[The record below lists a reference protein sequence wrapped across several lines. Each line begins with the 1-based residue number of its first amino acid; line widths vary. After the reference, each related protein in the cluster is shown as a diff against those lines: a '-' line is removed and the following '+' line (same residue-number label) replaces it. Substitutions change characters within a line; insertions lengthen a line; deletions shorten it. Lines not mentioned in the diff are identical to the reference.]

1 LSKKS
6 DCEDL
11 KNVMNSGKGN
21 ISSLTLSLAS
31 LSEFH
36 SIYIIFLGIIESH
49 YIEGGQ
55 KMQKYF
61 RIVLTML
68 LVLGNIGVAKVQPV
82 LGVEIQT
89 DATSAILMDAASGE
103 IYFEKESHKELPPA
117 SVTKIMTLLVA
128 AEAIATEKVKLTDKV
143 TASENASKL
152 GGSQIYLE
160 PGEIFTL
167 EQMLIAI
174 AVGSANDG
182 CVAVAEHITGTHEAF
197 VEEMN
202 RKAQELGLKNTHF
215 ANAYGLPAEGHYT
228 SAYDLAVISKEALNY
243 PLIRKLTSIKE
254 YDLRDGKFK
263 LWNTNKLLWW
273 YPGADG
279 FKTGWTNEAKYCLSS
294 TVERNGLRLICVV
307 MGVPQVR
314 GHFAESMKIYNYGFA
329 KYEFKQFA
337 PANAKQGVVK
347 VLKGVEDQVI
357 VNTEKPLGATV
368 EKGKDKNLWV
378 ETKLNP
384 EVSAPIQKGQ
394 TLGQVHLYR
403 NDQLKASVNLI
414 ADHAVAKAG
423 LVQQVERTLKGVFG
437 Y

>member
-1 LSKKS
+1 MRK
-6 DCEDL
+6 
-11 KNVMNSGKGN
+11 
-21 ISSLTLSLAS
+21 SLA
-31 LSEFH
+31 F
-36 SIYIIFLGIIESH
+36 
-49 YIEGGQ
+49 
-55 KMQKYF
+55 
-61 RIVLTML
+61 VLAMV
-68 LVLGNIGVAKVQPV
+68 LVLGNIGFADVHPV
-82 LGVEIQT
+82 LGVEIET
-89 DATSAILMDAASGE
+89 EATSAILMDAASGQ
-103 IYFEKESHKELPPA
+103 ILYEKEANKELPPA

-128 AEAIATEKVKLTDKV
+128 ADAVASGKVNLTDKV

-182 CVAVAEHITGTHEAF
+182 CVAVAEHINGTHEAF

-202 RKAQELGLKNTHF
+202 NKAKALGLKNTHF

-228 SAYDLAVISKEALNY
+228 SAYDLAVISREALNY
-243 PLIRKLTSIKE
+243 PLVRKLTSMKE

-279 FKTGWTNEAKYCLSS
+279 FKTGWTNEAKYCLAS
-294 TVERNGLRLICVV
+294 TVERNGLRLIAVV

-337 PANAKQGVVK
+337 PAAQKQGVVK
-347 VLKGVEDQVI
+347 VRKGMEDEVI
-357 VNTEKPLGATV
+357 ALTEKPLGATV
-368 EKGKDKNLWV
+368 EKGKDKNFWV

-384 EVSAPIQKGQ
+384 EIVAPILKGQ
-394 TLGQVHLYR
+394 KIGEVLLYR
-403 NDQLKASVNLI
+403 NDQLQASVNLI
-414 ADHAVAKAG
+414 VDHPVAKAG
-423 LVQQVERTLKGVFG
+423 LADQVTRTLKGVFG

>member
-1 LSKKS
+1 MRK
-6 DCEDL
+6 
-11 KNVMNSGKGN
+11 
-21 ISSLTLSLAS
+21 SLA
-31 LSEFH
+31 
-36 SIYIIFLGIIESH
+36 
-49 YIEGGQ
+49 
-55 KMQKYF
+55 
-61 RIVLTML
+61 IVLAML
-68 LVLGNIGVAKVQPV
+68 VVLVNIGFANVQPV
-82 LGVEIQT
+82 LGVEIVT
-89 DATSAILMDAASGE
+89 EATSAILMDAASGQ
-103 IYFEKESHKELPPA
+103 ILYEKESHKELPPA
-117 SVTKIMTLLVA
+117 SVTKLMTLLVA
-128 AEAIATEKVKLTDKV
+128 ADAVASGKVKLTDKV

-160 PGEIFTL
+160 PGETFTL

-182 CVAVAEHITGTHEAF
+182 CVAVAEHIDGTHEAF

-202 RKAQELGLKNTHF
+202 RKAQALGLKNTHF

-228 SAYDLAVISKEALNY
+228 SAYDLAVISREALNY

-279 FKTGWTNEAKYCLSS
+279 FKTGWTNEAKYCLAS

-337 PANAKQGVVK
+337 PVTQKQGVVK
-347 VLKGVEDQVI
+347 VRKGIEDEVTA
-357 VNTEKPLGATV
+357 VTEKPLGTTV
-368 EKGKDKNLWV
+368 EKGKDKNFWV

-384 EVSAPIQKGQ
+384 EISAPIQKGQ
-394 TLGQVHLYR
+394 KLGEILLYR
-403 NDQLKASVNLI
+403 NDQLQANVNLI
-414 ADHAVAKAG
+414 ADHSIARAG
-423 LVQQVERTLKGVFG
+423 LAGQMTRTLKGVFG

>member
-1 LSKKS
+1 MRKILS
-6 DCEDL
+6 
-11 KNVMNSGKGN
+11 
-21 ISSLTLSLAS
+21 
-31 LSEFH
+31 
-36 SIYIIFLGIIESH
+36 
-49 YIEGGQ
+49 
-55 KMQKYF
+55 
-61 RIVLTML
+61 IVFALVI
-68 LVLGNIGVAKVQPV
+68 VLGNLAAANVQPV
-82 LGVEIQT
+82 LGVEIET
-89 DATSAILMDAASGE
+89 EATSAILMDAVSGR
-103 IYFEKESHKELPPA
+103 ILFEKESHKELPPA

-128 AEAIATEKVKLTDKV
+128 ADAVASGRVKLTDPV

-160 PGEIFTL
+160 PGETFSL

-182 CVAVAEHITGTHEAF
+182 CVAVAEHIDGTHEAF

-228 SAYDLAVISKEALNY
+228 SAYDLALISKEALNY
-243 PLIRKLTSIKE
+243 PLIRKLTSMKE
-254 YDLRDGKFK
+254 YDLREGKFK

-279 FKTGWTNEAKYCLSS
+279 LKTGWTNEAKYCLAS

-337 PANAKQGVVK
+337 AAQEKLGVVK
-347 VLKGVEDQVI
+347 VSKGVEDEI
-357 VNTEKPLGATV
+357 DAIAEKSFGATV
-368 EKGKDKNLWV
+368 EKGKDKNFWV

-384 EVSAPIQKGQ
+384 EISAPIEKGQ
-394 TLGQVHLYR
+394 KVGEVLLYQ
-403 NDQLKASVNLI
+403 NDQLQASVNLI

-423 LVQQVERTLKGVFG
+423 LVDQLGRTMKGVFG
-437 Y
+437 F

>member
-1 LSKKS
+1 MRK
-6 DCEDL
+6 
-11 KNVMNSGKGN
+11 
-21 ISSLTLSLAS
+21 SLA
-31 LSEFH
+31 
-36 SIYIIFLGIIESH
+36 
-49 YIEGGQ
+49 
-55 KMQKYF
+55 
-61 RIVLTML
+61 IVLGL
-68 LVLGNIGVAKVQPV
+68 LLTLGNIGFANVQSA
-82 LGVEIQT
+82 LGVEIET
-89 DATSAILMDAASGE
+89 EATSAILMDAASGQ
-103 IYFEKESHKELPPA
+103 ILYEKESHKELPPA
-117 SVTKIMTLLVA
+117 SVTKLMTLLVA
-128 AEAIATEKVKLTDKV
+128 ADAVASGKVKLTDKV
-143 TASENASKL
+143 TASDNASKL

-160 PGEIFTL
+160 PGETFTL

-182 CVAVAEHITGTHEAF
+182 CVAVAEHIDGTHEAF

-202 RKAQELGLKNTHF
+202 RKAQDLGLKNTHF
-215 ANAYGLPAEGHYT
+215 VNAYGLPAEGHYT
-228 SAYDLAVISKEALNY
+228 SAFDLALIAKEALKY
-243 PLIRKLTSIKE
+243 PLVRKLTSMKE

-279 FKTGWTNEAKYCLSS
+279 FKTGWTNEAKYCLAS

-337 PANAKQGVVK
+337 PAEQRQGVVK
-347 VLKGVEDQVI
+347 VRKGSENE
-357 VNTEKPLGATV
+357 VNAITEKILGATV

-384 EVSAPIQKGQ
+384 EISAPIQKGQ
-394 TLGQVHLYR
+394 KLGEILLYR
-403 NDQLKASVNLI
+403 NDQLQASVNLV
-414 ADHAVAKAG
+414 ADHPVARAG
-423 LVQQVERTLKGVFG
+423 LVEQMTRTLKGVFG

>member
-1 LSKKS
+1 
-6 DCEDL
+6 
-11 KNVMNSGKGN
+11 
-21 ISSLTLSLAS
+21 
-31 LSEFH
+31 
-36 SIYIIFLGIIESH
+36 
-49 YIEGGQ
+49 
-55 KMQKYF
+55 MQKKLAV
-61 RIVLTML
+61 VLGMVL
-68 LVLGNIGVAKVQPV
+68 MLGNIGFANVQPV
-82 LGVEIQT
+82 QGVEIET
-89 DATSAILMDAASGE
+89 EATSAILMDAASGR
-103 IYFEKESHKELPPA
+103 IFYEKEAHKKLPPA

-128 AEAIATEKVKLTDKV
+128 ADAVTSGKVKLTDKV
-143 TASENASKL
+143 IASENASKL

-160 PGEIFTL
+160 PGETFTL

-182 CVAVAEHITGTHEAF
+182 CVAVAEHINGTHESF

-202 RKAQELGLKNTHF
+202 NKALALGLQNTHF

-243 PLIRKLTSIKE
+243 PLVRKLTSMKE

-279 FKTGWTNEAKYCLSS
+279 FKTGWTNEAKYCLAS
-294 TVERNGLRLICVV
+294 TVERDGLRLICVV

-329 KYEFKQFA
+329 KFEFKQFA
-337 PANAKQGVVK
+337 SAAEKQGVVK
-347 VLKGVEDQVI
+347 VAKGIEDEVI
-357 VNTEKPLGATV
+357 ALTEKPLGATV
-368 EKGKDKNLWV
+368 EKGKDKNFWV

-384 EVSAPIQKGQ
+384 EIVAPIEKGQ
-394 TLGQVHLYR
+394 KIGEVFLYH
-403 NDQLKASVNLI
+403 NDEMQASVNLI
-414 ADHAVAKAG
+414 VDHTVARAG
-423 LVQQVERTLKGVFG
+423 LAEQITRTLKGVFG